1 MQSGGMAYVEYAGY
15 AGVNHARLLL
25 SLVAGS
31 EWVILTPDHDI
42 YVEDLRPENPDFSLY
57 FSIREVPF
65 HRGYPQGV
73 SIRLILCQQGSI
85 PILWCWGEQRGTE
98 SCSFV
103 VC

>member
-57 FSIREVPF
+57 FSIPEVHSTGGTRREC
-65 HRGYPQGV
+65 
-73 SIRLILCQQGSI
+73 L
-85 PILWCWGEQRGTE
+85 
-98 SCSFV
+98 FV
-103 VC
+103 